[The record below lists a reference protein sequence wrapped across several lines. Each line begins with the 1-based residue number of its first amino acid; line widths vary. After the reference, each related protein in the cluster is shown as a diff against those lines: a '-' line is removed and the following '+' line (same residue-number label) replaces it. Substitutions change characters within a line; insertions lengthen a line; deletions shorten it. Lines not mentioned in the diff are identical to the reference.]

1 MVLERA
7 VAVEQLLDRGTAT
20 KGETMHDTTA
30 HILTDVTNHM
40 NNLAAEHQKL
50 HTEIEHNQYWAPD
63 SELAGLK
70 KKKLRLKDEIQYIK
84 DNLITLSKQ

>member
-1 MVLERA
+1 
-7 VAVEQLLDRGTAT
+7 
-20 KGETMHDTTA
+20 
-30 HILTDVTNHM
+30 M
-40 NNLAAEHQKL
+40 NNLVAQHKKL

-63 SELAGLK
+63 SELSALK

>member
-1 MVLERA
+1 M
-7 VAVEQLLDRGTAT
+7 VAVEQRLDRGTAT

-40 NNLAAEHQKL
+40 NNLAAEHKKL
-50 HTEIEHNQYWAPD
+50 HNEIEHNQYWAPD
-63 SELAGLK
+63 SELSTLK